1 VWRNYALYK
10 HFATAS
16 LDTTRSTTERAKFQ
30 GLANKL
36 GTVSF
41 LQDLALM
48 KDVLAELSGLSLQPQ
63 ARDCNILKSFTAVDT
78 TAAVLKAFNSAGG
91 GKTLKKLSRT
101 CTVPATLS
109 LKGVP
114 LNQGKPGVNPGQFL
128 TAVID
133 NLSRRTADR
142 PAVIQDIHMLRED
155 NWPPRANDAFV
166 IFGEESVSR
175 LARQFGLSTRAAV
188 ELLQLQLSSKDQ
200 TAWQTSTQILR
211 QR

>member
-1 VWRNYALYK
+1 MLC
-10 HFATAS
+10 
-16 LDTTRSTTERAKFQ
+16 L
-30 GLANKL
+30 KL
-36 GTVSF
+36 
-41 LQDLALM
+41 
-48 KDVLAELSGLSLQPQ
+48 Q

-78 TAAVLKAFNSAGG
+78 TVAVLKAFNSAGG

-109 LKGVP
+109 FKGVP
-114 LNQGKPGVNPGQFL
+114 LSQGKPGVNPGQFL

-142 PAVIQDIHMLRED
+142 PAVVQDLHMLRED
-155 NWPPRANDAFV
+155 NWPPRTNDAFV